1 MRLKKRRG
9 NPYKYYLPRVI
20 FWAVVAV
27 ILLVVFLVLCG
38 AGDKPAEV
46 SPEIPQPIIVT
57 PAPEI
62 DSSDEAII
70 QAVIDGDTMTGVM
83 MENPVCTYNQLWELS
98 AIMAAES
105 GPNWPDWAIMAIGEV
120 VMNRVESE
128 DFPDTIHE
136 VLYQRYPVQYEP
148 VWQDSF
154 GSIRPDERTV
164 RLAFDLLKGE
174 RVLEDETI
182 VFQALFPQGNE
193 TIVTYTDTDLGTT
206 TYFCTG
212 YYEEG

>member
-1 MRLKKRRG
+1 
-9 NPYKYYLPRVI
+9 
-20 FWAVVAV
+20 
-27 ILLVVFLVLCG
+27 
-38 AGDKPAEV
+38 
-46 SPEIPQPIIVT
+46 
-57 PAPEI
+57 
-62 DSSDEAII
+62 
-70 QAVIDGDTMTGVM
+70 
-83 MENPVCTYNQLWELS
+83 
-98 AIMAAES
+98 MAAES